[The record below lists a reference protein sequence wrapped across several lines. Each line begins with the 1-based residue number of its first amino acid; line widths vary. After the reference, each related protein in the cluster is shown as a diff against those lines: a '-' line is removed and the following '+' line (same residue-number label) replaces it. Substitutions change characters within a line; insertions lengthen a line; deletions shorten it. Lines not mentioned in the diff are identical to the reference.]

1 METPEALRK
10 RLFRKTKSQ
19 LVDEIASLR
28 GLVATDVTERKQA
41 EEALRES
48 EARFRQLFE
57 QAPIAITQE
66 DWSGVK
72 AAIDDLRRKGVT
84 DIRGYLQ
91 CHPDEAATIVDR
103 GLDREFRR
111 FLRNVG

>member
-66 DWSGVK
+66 DWSEVK
-72 AAIDDLRRKGVT
+72 AAIDAISST
-84 DIRGYLQ
+84 
-91 CHPDEAATIVDR
+91 PES
-103 GLDREFRR
+103 
-111 FLRNVG
+111 